1 MIEYDVI
8 CKLDLTVF
16 KEAVKEKLK
25 EGWKLQG
32 GVAYGGAFM
41 QAIYKETTTTTTKGG
56 KK

>member
-1 MIEYDVI
+1 MIDYDVI
-8 CKLDLTVF
+8 CKLDLTAF

-32 GVAYGGAFM
+32 GVSYGGAFI
-41 QAIYKETTTTTTKGG
+41 QAIYKETTTTTKGG

>member
-41 QAIYKETTTTTTKGG
+41 QAIYKEITTTTTKGG